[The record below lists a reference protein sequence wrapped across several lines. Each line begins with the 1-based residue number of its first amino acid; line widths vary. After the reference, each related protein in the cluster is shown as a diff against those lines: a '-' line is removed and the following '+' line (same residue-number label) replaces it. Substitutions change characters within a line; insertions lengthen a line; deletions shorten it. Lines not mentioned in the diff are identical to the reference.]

1 MNKSSLRRKGF
12 TYPESRS
19 TERSRGRNQEAGA
32 VAEALEGAACKLAPH
47 LGLLKLLCCVI
58 GWLVGW
64 LMDLVTAT
72 KIGEDKSDEFLFI
85 WNISIDIWPL
95 RS

>member
-1 MNKSSLRRKGF
+1 VNKSSLRRKGF

-64 LMDLVTAT
+64 LMDFFET
-72 KIGEDKSDEFLFI
+72 GFLCV
-85 WNISIDIWPL
+85 SL
-95 RS
+95 AVLELTL